1 MYKKINNFYRFCNRS
16 DFIQFVN
23 DTKEDFDCEESWEY
37 NFGFQLNWDEDTGE
51 ILETLDEWLQDK
63 NNRMKYE
70 PESYPCTCYYLNET
84 KPDRFGDAKCF
95 IFDYVEDKEFS
106 CNNEKEVD
114 VNE

>member
-23 DTKEDFDCEESWEY
+23 DTKKDFDCVENWEY
-37 NFGFQLNWDEDTGE
+37 NFGFQLNWNKDTGE

-70 PESYPCTCYYLNET
+70 PNSYPCTCYYLNEIGR
-84 KPDRFGDAKCF
+84 DRFGTTKCF
-95 IFDYVEDKEFS
+95 IFDYVEDLEFS

>member
-1 MYKKINNFYRFCNRS
+1 MYKKINKFYRFYDRN

-23 DTKEDFDCEESWEY
+23 DTKEDFDCVENWEY
-37 NFGFQLNWDEDTGE
+37 NFGFQLNWNKDTGE

-70 PESYPCTCYYLNET
+70 PNSYPCTCYYLNET
-84 KPDRFGDAKCF
+84 GRDRFGTTKCF
-95 IFDYVEDKEFS
+95 IFDYVEDLEFS
-106 CNNEKEVD
+106 CNDEKEVD